1 MKSTSATSIRILAL
15 FGVLCLHGCGE
26 PSPGTPSSTP
36 ATALVLA
43 GATLIDGL
51 GGAPI
56 ENAIVVI
63 EGDRI
68 AAVGT
73 AASMTLPAGMKTIDL
88 QDRWIVPGLIDAHAH
103 FMESGRPYTKPA
115 QIDLTHLVP
124 YEREVAWMKARVPVT
139 LKAYLCA
146 GVTTVVSVGGP
157 AFEYEVR
164 DQAENLAL
172 APEVIVAHG
181 PITLVPSELLFPL
194 FDGDTPLRTLQDA
207 EGVEAEFQLAAARG
221 ADLIKV
227 AVMGGPLAGFEAD
240 YVDVLTPV
248 IARARTQNLPV
259 TAHVTQLEVAR
270 TLIELG
276 ATSLQ
281 HLPLDAEVDAA
292 FVSLARSQGTVVAPT
307 LAVWPRNFVQPY
319 SRDWQFTEIESR
331 CGDPAVMQAWDG
343 VEALPPVDPEVG
355 AFFRSGIEMAAR
367 NTRLLYEAGVPL
379 AAGSDAGNFAM
390 LHGASLHYEL
400 QLMQRTG
407 IDPLGLITA
416 ATLNA
421 ATLAGRVEDLG
432 SISPG
437 KRADLLVLSAD
448 PTTDIANLQQIEA
461 VMRRGR
467 LIAAAELLPHTD

>member
-1 MKSTSATSIRILAL
+1 MLT
-15 FGVLCLHGCGE
+15 
-26 PSPGTPSSTP
+26 
-36 ATALVLA
+36 

-56 ENAIVVI
+56 GNAVVVI
-63 EGDRI
+63 NGERI
-68 AAVGT
+68 TAVGT
-73 AASMTLPAGMKTIDL
+73 AANVQLPDGAETIDL
-88 QDRWIVPGLIDAHAH
+88 NNRWIVPGLIDAHAH

-146 GVTTVVSVGGP
+146 GVTTVLSVGGP
-157 AFEYEVR
+157 VFEYEVR
-164 DQAENLAL
+164 EQAAGSRL

-181 PITLVPSELLFPL
+181 PIALVPSELLFPL

-207 EGVEAEFQLAAARG
+207 SGAAAEINLATARG
-221 ADLIKV
+221 ADLIKI
-227 AVMGGPLAGFEAD
+227 AVMGGPLAAFEAD
-240 YVDVLTPV
+240 YSGVLAPV
-248 IARARTQNLPV
+248 IARARAQNLPV
-259 TAHVTQLEVAR
+259 TAHVTQLEAAR

-292 FVSLARSQGTVVAPT
+292 FVSLARSKGTVIVPT
-307 LAVWPRNFVQPY
+307 LAVWPRSFVQPY

-331 CGDPAVMQAWDG
+331 CGDSAVIQAWHT
-343 VEALPPVDPEVG
+343 VEPLPPVDPQVG
-355 AFFRSGIEMAAR
+355 EFFRTGIAMAAR
-367 NTRLLYEAGVPL
+367 NTRILYDAGVPL

-400 QLMQRTG
+400 QLMQNAG
-407 IDPLGLITA
+407 VDPLGLITV
-416 ATLNA
+416 ATFNA
-421 ATLAGRVEDLG
+421 AILAGRETELG

-437 KRADLLVLSAD
+437 KRADLLVLRAD
-448 PTTDIANLQQIEA
+448 PTTDIANLQQIDS

-467 LIAAAELLPHTD
+467 LIAATELLPPPD